1 MAVGLGP
8 LPTLHPV
15 AGFELGI
22 ASAGIK
28 RPGRKDVVVMRCAEG
43 STVAGVFTLNA
54 FCAAPVILAKQRVA
68 GNIRYLL
75 TNTGN
80 ANAGTGEPGLVAA
93 ARTCAKL
100 AQLTGVDAS
109 QVLPYSTGVIGE
121 PLPVE
126 KIEGALQAA
135 LDDLSVDNWA
145 AAATGIMTTDTL
157 PKGASRQFVHEG
169 VTVTVTG
176 ISKGA
181 GMIRPNMATML
192 GYIAT
197 DAKVSRDVLH
207 SLILDG
213 ANKSFNRIT
222 IDGDTSTN
230 DCCMLIA
237 TGQANLPEI
246 TSASGP
252 LFAALKQAVF
262 EVCMDVA
269 QAIVRD
275 GEGATKFVT
284 VEVNGGGN
292 HQECLDVGYTVAH
305 SPLIKTALFASDPNW
320 GRILAAVG
328 RAGVP
333 DLDVSKIDV
342 FLGDVCIASRGARAE
357 TYTEAQGL
365 AVMQQEEIT
374 IRIELGRGEC
384 NTVILSLGGMFFGL
398 LLGFGLALMRLSRF
412 KLVSWLA
419 RVYVSFFR
427 GTPLLVQ
434 LFLIYY
440 GLPQVGIELEPIP
453 AAMIGFSLNMAAY
466 ACEILR
472 AAIGSIERGQWEAA
486 ASIGMT
492 RAQTLRRAI
501 LPQAMRTALP
511 PLGNSFISLVKDTA
525 LAATIQV
532 PELFR
537 QAQLV
542 SARTFEIFTM
552 YLSAALIYWILA
564 SLLAHLQNRLEDRVN
579 RHDLES

>member
-22 ASAGIK
+22 SSAGIK
-28 RPGRKDVVVMRCAEG
+28 RPGRKDVVVMRCVEG
-43 STVAGVFTLNA
+43 SHVAGVFTLNA
-54 FCAAPVILAKQRVA
+54 FCAAPVILSRQRVG
-68 GNIRYLL
+68 GNVRYLL

-80 ANAGTGEPGLVAA
+80 ANAGTGEPGLAAA
-93 ARTCAKL
+93 ARTCEAL
-100 AQLTGVDAS
+100 ARLTGVPAEA
-109 QVLPYSTGVIGE
+109 VLPFSTGVIGE

-135 LDDLSVDNWA
+135 LDDLSPDNWA

-157 PKGASRQFVHEG
+157 PKGASRQFQHDG

-197 DAKVSRDVLH
+197 DAKVAPEVLQD
-207 SLILDG
+207 LLRDG

-230 DCCMLIA
+230 DCCMLVA
-237 TGQANLPEI
+237 TGQADV
-246 TSASGP
+246 P
-252 LFAALKQAVF
+252 LVTEARGELFNALKRAVF
-262 EVCMDVA
+262 EVCMEVA

-292 HQECLDVGYTVAH
+292 HQECLDVGYAVAH

-342 FLGDVCIASRGARAE
+342 FLGEVVIASGGARAAS
-357 TYTEAQGL
+357 YTEEQGS
-365 AVMQQEEIT
+365 AVMAREEIT
-374 IRIELGRGEC
+374 LRIELARGDCSE
-384 NTVILSLGGMFFGL
+384 TIWTTDLSHE
-398 LLGFGLALMRLSRF
+398 
-412 KLVSWLA
+412 
-419 RVYVSFFR
+419 YVK
-427 GTPLLVQ
+427 
-434 LFLIYY
+434 INAEY
-440 GLPQVGIELEPIP
+440 
-453 AAMIGFSLNMAAY
+453 
-466 ACEILR
+466 
-472 AAIGSIERGQWEAA
+472 
-486 ASIGMT
+486 
-492 RAQTLRRAI
+492 
-501 LPQAMRTALP
+501 RT
-511 PLGNSFISLVKDTA
+511 
-525 LAATIQV
+525 
-532 PELFR
+532 
-537 QAQLV
+537 
-542 SARTFEIFTM
+542 
-552 YLSAALIYWILA
+552 
-564 SLLAHLQNRLEDRVN
+564 
-579 RHDLES
+579 

>member
-15 AGFELGI
+15 PGFELGI

-43 STVAGVFTLNA
+43 SSVAGVFTLNA
-54 FCAAPVILAKQRVA
+54 FCAAPVILSKQRVQ
-68 GNIRYLL
+68 GTVRYLL

-80 ANAGTGEPGLVAA
+80 ANAGTGAPGLAA
-93 ARTCAKL
+93 AERTCAKL
-100 AQLTGVDAS
+100 AELAGVPAES
-109 QVLPYSTGVIGE
+109 VLPFSTGVIGE

-135 LDDLSVDNWA
+135 LDNLSENHWA
-145 AAATGIMTTDTL
+145 EAATGIMTTDTL
-157 PKGASRQFVHEG
+157 PKGASRQFQHDG

-197 DAKVSRDVLH
+197 DAKVAPAVLKD
-207 SLILDG
+207 LMLDG

-237 TGQANLPEI
+237 TGKANLPEV
-246 TSASGP
+246 TEARGA
-252 LFAALKQAVF
+252 LFEALKKAVF

-284 VEVNGGGN
+284 VQVNGGGN
-292 HQECLDVGYTVAH
+292 HQECLDVGYAVAH

-333 DLDVSKIDV
+333 ELDVSLIDV
-342 FLGDVCIASRGARAE
+342 YLDNVCIASQGGRSPS
-357 TYTEAQGL
+357 YTEAQGS
-365 AVMQQEEIT
+365 AVMAQEEIT
-374 IRIELGRGEC
+374 IRIELGRGQCSE
-384 NTVILSLGGMFFGL
+384 TIWTTDLSHE
-398 LLGFGLALMRLSRF
+398 
-412 KLVSWLA
+412 
-419 RVYVSFFR
+419 YVK
-427 GTPLLVQ
+427 
-434 LFLIYY
+434 INAEY
-440 GLPQVGIELEPIP
+440 
-453 AAMIGFSLNMAAY
+453 
-466 ACEILR
+466 
-472 AAIGSIERGQWEAA
+472 
-486 ASIGMT
+486 
-492 RAQTLRRAI
+492 
-501 LPQAMRTALP
+501 RT
-511 PLGNSFISLVKDTA
+511 
-525 LAATIQV
+525 
-532 PELFR
+532 
-537 QAQLV
+537 
-542 SARTFEIFTM
+542 
-552 YLSAALIYWILA
+552 
-564 SLLAHLQNRLEDRVN
+564 
-579 RHDLES
+579 

>member
-15 AGFELGI
+15 PGFELGI

-43 STVAGVFTLNA
+43 SRVVGVTTTNA
-54 FCAAPVILAKQRVA
+54 FCAAPVLITRERLQGEV
-68 GNIRYLL
+68 RYLL

-80 ANAGTGEPGLVAA
+80 ANAGTGADGLARARRACAA
-93 ARTCAKL
+93 L
-100 AQLTGVDAS
+100 AALSGVEEAA
-109 QVLPYSTGVIGE
+109 VLPFSTGVIGE

-135 LDDLSVDNWA
+135 LDDLAEDHWA
-145 AAATGIMTTDTL
+145 QAAEGIMTTDTL
-157 PKGASRQFVHEG
+157 PKGASRQFQHDG

-197 DAKVSRDVLH
+197 DAKVSREVLQA
-207 SLILDG
+207 LVADA

-237 TGQANLPEI
+237 TGQAALPEI
-246 TSASGP
+246 TGTSGE
-252 LFAALKQAVF
+252 LFLKLKQAVF
-262 EVCMDVA
+262 EVFMEVA

-284 VEVNGGGN
+284 VQVNGGGN
-292 HQECLDVGYTVAH
+292 HQECLDVGYAVAH

-328 RAGVP
+328 YAGVP

-342 FLGDVCIASRGARAE
+342 FLGEVCIASQGGRAAS
-357 TYTEAQGL
+357 YTEEQGA
-365 AVMQQEEIT
+365 AVMAREEIT

-384 NTVILSLGGMFFGL
+384 SETIWTTDLSHE
-398 LLGFGLALMRLSRF
+398 
-412 KLVSWLA
+412 
-419 RVYVSFFR
+419 YVRINAEYRS
-427 GTPLLVQ
+427 
-434 LFLIYY
+434 
-440 GLPQVGIELEPIP
+440 
-453 AAMIGFSLNMAAY
+453 
-466 ACEILR
+466 
-472 AAIGSIERGQWEAA
+472 
-486 ASIGMT
+486 
-492 RAQTLRRAI
+492 
-501 LPQAMRTALP
+501 
-511 PLGNSFISLVKDTA
+511 
-525 LAATIQV
+525 
-532 PELFR
+532 
-537 QAQLV
+537 
-542 SARTFEIFTM
+542 
-552 YLSAALIYWILA
+552 
-564 SLLAHLQNRLEDRVN
+564 
-579 RHDLES
+579 